1 MVSVRACLLTPIT
14 LALLALPGPAVAHD
28 PPDVDGPQMF
38 LSTIFPR
45 GRLGIEVLPLTPE
58 LRAHFG
64 VDPGVG
70 ILVSKVGV
78 KSPAAEAGIE
88 AGDVI
93 LAADGKPIRSPH
105 ELVQLVGRFPEA
117 EQLRL
122 ELSRAGDKR
131 ELRVV
136 PKGRPWLTAREGA
149 QMFGRMMVTPIR
161 ELREQI
167 RELEQ
172 RLRALEQKLGGE
184 EPPEGTEQT

>member
-1 MVSVRACLLTPIT
+1 MVSLRAYLLTPIA

-28 PPDVDGPQMF
+28 PPDIGGPQGF

-45 GRLGIEVLPLTPE
+45 GRLGIEVLPMTPG

-64 VDPGVG
+64 VDPDVG
-70 ILVSKVGV
+70 ILVSKVGA

-105 ELVQLVGRFPEA
+105 ELVQLVGRFPEG

-122 ELSRAGDKR
+122 ELSRDGEGR
-131 ELRVV
+131 ELRIV
-136 PKGRPWLTAREGA
+136 PKGRPWMTAREGA

-161 ELREQI
+161 ELRKQI

-172 RLRALEQKLGGE
+172 RLRALERKLGEE
-184 EPPEGTEQT
+184 EPHRGTEQT